1 MMRVRIL
8 LIAGIAALGG
18 CGHRVDLKPAAGH
31 DMPVKP
37 LMARATP
44 TFDQL
49 LTPPTQ
55 ARPTRVDELVTR
67 SKPRPADP
75 FDLPPPTG
83 GAAPSGP
90 AGSDPGTV
98 TNNTTSANPGD

>member
-1 MMRVRIL
+1 MARMRIL
-8 LIAGIAALGG
+8 LVASIAALGG
-18 CGHRVDLKPAAGH
+18 CGHQVDLEPAPGH
-31 DMPVKP
+31 SMPVKP

-49 LTPPTQ
+49 LTPTTQ

-67 SKPRPADP
+67 SRPRPADP

-90 AGSDPGTV
+90 AAADPGLV
-98 TNNTTSANPGD
+98 TNNTTSADPGE

>member
-1 MMRVRIL
+1 MTAKRIL
-8 LIAGIAALGG
+8 LVASILIVAG
-18 CGHRVDLKPAAGH
+18 CGQQAPLVPAPGRP
-31 DMPVKP
+31 MPVRP

-44 TFDQL
+44 TFDEL

-55 ARPTRVDELVTR
+55 ARPTRIDELVTR

-83 GAAPSGP
+83 GAAPQGP
-90 AGSDPGTV
+90 AATDPATATG
-98 TNNTTSANPGD
+98 NPSSVPSGE

>member
-1 MMRVRIL
+1 MTRMRIL

-18 CGHRVDLKPAAGH
+18 CGHQVDLQPAPGH
-31 DMPVKP
+31 AMPLKP

-49 LTPPTQ
+49 LTLPTQ

-83 GAAPSGP
+83 GAAEPLP
-90 AGSDPGTV
+90 AGTDQQPASNQTSTSTPG
-98 TNNTTSANPGD
+98 G

>member
-1 MMRVRIL
+1 MSRTRIL
-8 LIAGIAALGG
+8 IMAGIAALGG
-18 CGHRVDLKPAAGH
+18 CGHQSDLQPAPGH
-31 DMPVKP
+31 SLPVKP

-55 ARPTRVDELVTR
+55 ARPIRIDELVTR
-67 SKPRPADP
+67 SRPRPADP

-83 GAAPSGP
+83 GAAPSGT

-98 TNNTTSANPGD
+98 TNTTTATPPGN